1 MVLICDGIGINRKAR
16 IVKKLIG
23 ILSSILF
30 VSVASQA
37 QELANMSQ
45 FEQGQQIYQANC
57 ALCHMDS
64 GSGSPPIFLALN
76 GNEQLADATRIIT
89 NIKQG
94 AGAMPAFPG
103 LDADEIAALA
113 TYIRNA
119 WTNSFGEVTVAEAT
133 STLDG
138 FEEGLQIASVWDG
151 VYTEAQAQ
159 RGQIL
164 YSGTC
169 GSCHGRRLNGA
180 PEDPDMGST
189 PPLARARFLRVW
201 EGRSL
206 ATLFEYTRVT
216 MPSDNPTSLTDEEF
230 IDVIA
235 YMLSVGGMPI
245 GTNELEPDT
254 QTLARILIQQSQ

>member
-1 MVLICDGIGINRKAR
+1 M
-16 IVKKLIG
+16 KKLIG

-103 LDADEIAALA
+103 LDADEIE
-113 TYIRNA
+113 IHN
-119 WTNSFGEVTVAEAT
+119 NS
-133 STLDG
+133 
-138 FEEGLQIASVWDG
+138 
-151 VYTEAQAQ
+151 
-159 RGQIL
+159 
-164 YSGTC
+164 
-169 GSCHGRRLNGA
+169 
-180 PEDPDMGST
+180 
-189 PPLARARFLRVW
+189 
-201 EGRSL
+201 
-206 ATLFEYTRVT
+206 
-216 MPSDNPTSLTDEEF
+216 
-230 IDVIA
+230 
-235 YMLSVGGMPI
+235 
-245 GTNELEPDT
+245 
-254 QTLARILIQQSQ
+254 

>member
-1 MVLICDGIGINRKAR
+1 
-16 IVKKLIG
+16 VKKIIG
-23 ILSSILF
+23 ILSSIL
-30 VSVASQA
+30 VIPVIGQT
-37 QELANMSQ
+37 QQLADMGQ
-45 FEQGQQIYQANC
+45 FEQGQQSYQSNC

-64 GSGSPPIFLALN
+64 GSGNPPIFLALN
-76 GNEQLADATRIIT
+76 GNEQLADAARIIT

-103 LDADEIAALA
+103 LDMNEIAALA

-119 WTNSFGEVTVAEAT
+119 WTNSFGEVTVAQVT

-138 FEEGLQIASVWDG
+138 LEVPIQTESIWDG
-151 VYTEAQAQ
+151 VYTEVQAQ
-159 RGQIL
+159 RGQEL

-169 GSCHGRRLNGA
+169 GACHGRRLNGA

-206 ATLFEYTRVT
+206 ATLFEYTRAT
-216 MPSDNPTSLTDEEF
+216 MPADNPASLTDEEF

-235 YMLSVGGMPI
+235 YMFSVGGVPV
-245 GTNELEPDT
+245 GSNELEPDT
-254 QTLARILIQQSQ
+254 HVLARILIQQP